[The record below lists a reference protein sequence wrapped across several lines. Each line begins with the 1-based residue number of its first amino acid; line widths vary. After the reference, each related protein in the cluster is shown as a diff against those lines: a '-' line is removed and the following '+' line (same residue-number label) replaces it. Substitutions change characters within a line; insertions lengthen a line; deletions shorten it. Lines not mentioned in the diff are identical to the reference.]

1 VIHPPGSG
9 RNQNNPMPEIALC
22 RNPCAAC
29 ADFTPLEERFIRL
42 ARVVSI
48 QYRHPDEV
56 FASLLFDK
64 ARQAAA
70 AKNASTKKLSKGN

>member
-1 VIHPPGSG
+1 
-9 RNQNNPMPEIALC
+9 MPEIALC

-29 ADFTPLEERFIRL
+29 ADFTPLEERFVRL

-48 QYRHPDEV
+48 QHRHPDEV

-70 AKNASTKKLSKGN
+70 KNAGTKKLSKGK